1 MGAAP
6 LEGAAMI
13 RYLQPIVVLVVM
25 GLTSL
30 ATAVSADEPP
40 PDTSGPTVIVVVG
53 APGTPDYAEQFRQWA
68 GLWEQVCTDNP
79 ARFLIIGLKD
89 GGEVTDRT
97 SLQQAISGAANNGS
111 ASLWLVLIGHG
122 TYDGRTAKFNLRGPD
137 VSAEELADWLEPVQ
151 GRAAII
157 NTTAAS
163 APFLKSLSAPNRV
176 VITATKSGFEQSVT
190 HLGRFLSHAI
200 GDREADLDRD
210 GQTSLLEAF
219 LAASHRVEEFYA
231 GAGRLVT
238 EHALLDDN
246 GDTLGTPAT
255 WFRGIRPDRKAAD
268 GAPLDGYLAHQF
280 HLCPSAAES
289 GLSAQQ
295 RQERNRL
302 ELDVFKLRDAR
313 DLYPEEVYFEKLEAL
328 LTAIARLYQEA
339 ERTSASG
346 AKD

>member
-1 MGAAP
+1 MIRC
-6 LEGAAMI
+6 LAMI
-13 RYLQPIVVLVVM
+13 VM

-30 ATAVSADEPP
+30 TPAFSENALP

-68 GLWEQVCTDNP
+68 GLWEQICTDNP
-79 ARFLIIGLKD
+79 ARLLTIGLENE
-89 GGEVTDRT
+89 GSASDREH
-97 SLQQAISGAANNGS
+97 LQQRISGAAENGS
-111 ASLWLVLIGHG
+111 TTLWLVLIGHG

-137 VSAEELADWLEPVQ
+137 VSAEELADWLKPVQ
-151 GRAAII
+151 RPTAII
-157 NTTAAS
+157 NTSAAS

-176 VITATKSGFEQSVT
+176 VITATKSGFEQSAT

-200 GDREADLDRD
+200 GDIEADLDRD

-231 GAGRLVT
+231 SAGRLVT

-246 GDTLGTPAT
+246 GDALGTPAT

-280 HLCPSAAES
+280 HLCPSAEES
-289 GLSAQQ
+289 GLTIHQ

-302 ELDVFKLRDAR
+302 ELEVFQLRDAR

-328 LTAIARLYQEA
+328 LTAIARIYQQA
-339 ERTSASG
+339 VPIRKGSSRAPRPP
-346 AKD
+346 